1 MEVIYVFGHKKPDTD
16 AVCGSIALSY
26 LKNQMGLKTEPRI
39 LSEINLETAYVLDKF
54 KVPVPKYLNDVKT
67 QIKDVK
73 YKKNYF
79 VKENESIYATY
90 NYMTEKDV
98 TGLPIVDSKNKFLG
112 YVSLKEIAKELIIT
126 SSNVL
131 DTSFDN
137 LAITLNASSVF
148 KHNNFVVGSVIVSHE
163 NLINNEDKDLIVI
176 GANQK
181 EILNALIKNKVKLII
196 LTKNRILTEE
206 EKSLINKHNVSVII
220 TPYDINKVVKII
232 NLSNPIKSIQRAST
246 AICIEPNDYLSDFI
260 EISNRYKHTNYPV
273 VSSKG
278 ICEGMLRVIDTSEY
292 IKKNVILVD
301 HNDPSQSVDGIS
313 EANIIEI
320 VDHHNIGNIST
331 SSPINFRNMSVGSV
345 NTVIYYLFLEQSI
358 KIPEKIAA
366 LMLSGILSDTLL
378 FASPTTTDTDKEVA
392 EKLSKITGINISE
405 YGLELLT
412 SGVSIEGLTE
422 EEVIY
427 KDFKTYTAGD
437 HRVGVAQVFTTS
449 FLEYKQNINKYI
461 EALNN
466 ISTNNNY
473 KVVCLF
479 VTDILNN
486 DSYLIYNESAK
497 KYIEDAY
504 GIFNLTQGHLLKGV
518 VSRKKQMVPLILEVI
533 EKV

>member
-1 MEVIYVFGHKKPDTD
+1 
-16 AVCGSIALSY
+16 
-26 LKNQMGLKTEPRI
+26 
-39 LSEINLETAYVLDKF
+39 
-54 KVPVPKYLNDVKT
+54 
-67 QIKDVK
+67 
-73 YKKNYF
+73 
-79 VKENESIYATY
+79 
-90 NYMTEKDV
+90 
-98 TGLPIVDSKNKFLG
+98 
-112 YVSLKEIAKELIIT
+112 
-126 SSNVL
+126 
-131 DTSFDN
+131 
-137 LAITLNASSVF
+137 
-148 KHNNFVVGSVIVSHE
+148 
-163 NLINNEDKDLIVI
+163 
-176 GANQK
+176 
-181 EILNALIKNKVKLII
+181 
-196 LTKNRILTEE
+196 
-206 EKSLINKHNVSVII
+206 
-220 TPYDINKVVKII
+220 
-232 NLSNPIKSIQRAST
+232 
-246 AICIEPNDYLSDFI
+246 
-260 EISNRYKHTNYPV
+260 
-273 VSSKG
+273 
-278 ICEGMLRVIDTSEY
+278 
-292 IKKNVILVD
+292 
-301 HNDPSQSVDGIS
+301 
-313 EANIIEI
+313 
-320 VDHHNIGNIST
+320 
-331 SSPINFRNMSVGSV
+331 MSVGSV

-449 FLEYKQNINKYI
+449 FLEYKKNIKKYI

-533 EKV
+533 EKVYMKLKITTFVILLLCISIVVGLAFIMKGSDNETLSMLNYTASGTITERRSGKKLSLL